1 MLSFDLRTLESTA
14 ARVEAVLPADDPV
27 WEEGDALPVSG
38 VSVSGRL
45 SAAGAGKFY
54 FSGRISGMAATSCR
68 RCLEDLQVAVDQELH
83 LLLVDGTSEEADQPD
98 VYLIDVRQHELDVRP
113 AIREEWLLAVPQFAE
128 CSETCQGL
136 CPTCGGNRNVGAC
149 ACKPAI
155 DPRWSALSSLSDP

>member
-27 WEEGDALPVSG
+27 WEEGDILPVAG

-45 SAAGAGKFY
+45 SVAGAGKFY
-54 FSGRISGMAATSCR
+54 FSGRIAGTAATSCR
-68 RCLEDLQVAVDQELH
+68 RCLEDLQVAVDEEVH
-83 LLLVDGTSEEADQPD
+83 LLLVDATSEEADQPD

-113 AIREEWLLAVPQFAE
+113 AIREEWLLAVPQFAV

-136 CPTCGGNRNVGAC
+136 CPTCGGNRNIGAC

-155 DPRWSALSSLSDP
+155 DPRWSALSSLRDT